1 MITSDILCNPS
12 PIRPATAGD
21 LEAVNGLLRQVLA
34 LHHAGRPDLFRA
46 EGKKYTSMELVLE

>member
-12 PIRPATAGD
+12 PIRLSTAGD

-34 LHHAGRPDLFRA
+34 L
-46 EGKKYTSMELVLE
+46 